1 MNKPIIKM
9 IKYQKEKFLLIITAN
24 KIIVVQGKNRGTAKC
39 HPEDEKKGLYN
50 MTLGLE
56 IAIARLKE
64 KKLRKRWKR
73 SLKRIMKIKQEYI
86 KKYKIANKRAIKMNS
101 IHTDAMNQIA
111 ILMQEVDIKC
121 KIQAGINKT
130 KEYDERV

>member
-24 KIIVVQGKNRGTAKC
+24 KVIVVQGKNRGTAKC

-86 KKYKIANKRAIKMNS
+86 KKYKITNKRAIKMNS
-101 IHTDAMNQIA
+101 IHTEAMNQIGD
-111 ILMQEVDIKC
+111 LMQEVDIKC
-121 KIQAGINKT
+121 KIEAGLIKQR
-130 KEYDERV
+130 KEC